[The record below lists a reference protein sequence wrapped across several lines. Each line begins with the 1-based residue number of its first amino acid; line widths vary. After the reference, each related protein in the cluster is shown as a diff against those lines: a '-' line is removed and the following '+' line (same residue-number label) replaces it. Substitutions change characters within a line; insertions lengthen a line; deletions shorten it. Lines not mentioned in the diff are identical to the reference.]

1 MAIIKGI
8 ASVIG
13 RMTVLG
19 MVAVQGMA
27 PVLRMLGSDG
37 GPHIYGLSDLSDV
50 HKIWDRQTN

>member
-13 RMTVLG
+13 RMTLL
-19 MVAVQGMA
+19 GMA

-50 HKIWDRQTN
+50 HKIWDGQTLPYIE